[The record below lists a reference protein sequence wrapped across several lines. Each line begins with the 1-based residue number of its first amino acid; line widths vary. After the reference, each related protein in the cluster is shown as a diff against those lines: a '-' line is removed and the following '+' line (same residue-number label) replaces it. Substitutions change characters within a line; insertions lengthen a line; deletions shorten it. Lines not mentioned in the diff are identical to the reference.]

1 MSFTSDERRMARI
14 NADSAAHVHA
24 SSISCRI
31 TREHISASRAA
42 IDRSFRLL
50 GETSRH
56 RPD

>member
-1 MSFTSDERRMARI
+1 MSFTSDQRRMARI

-42 IDRSFRLL
+42 IERSLKLL
-50 GETSRH
+50 NQTAEH
-56 RPD
+56 RE